1 MTSFSTANHWLWNF
15 AVLMI
20 TPVAIE
26 SIGYKYYILYAVL
39 GACIP
44 ILVFFL
50 YPETMGRSLDDMERL
65 FRDHSS
71 IAGVVKA
78 SLVPQDPELARLAEV
93 AARKEYDNKEFDES
107 IQIEKRV

>member
-26 SIGYKYYILYAVL
+26 SIGYQYYILYAVL

-50 YPETMGRSLDDMERL
+50 YPETMSRSLDDMERL
-65 FRDHSS
+65 FREHDS
-71 IAGVVKA
+71 IPGIVKA
-78 SLVPQDPELARLAEV
+78 SLKPQDPEVARLSEI
-93 AARKEYDNKEFDES
+93 AARKEWDNKEFDKSLE
-107 IQIEKRV
+107 IEKGA

>member
-26 SIGYKYYILYAVL
+26 SIGYQYYILYAVL
-39 GACIP
+39 GGCIP

-50 YPETMGRSLDDMERL
+50 YPETTGRSLDDMERL
-65 FRDHSS
+65 FRDHGS
-71 IAGVVKA
+71 IAAVVKA
-78 SLVPQDPELARLAEV
+78 SLTPQNPEIARLAEV
-93 AARKEYDNKEFDES
+93 AARKEYDNKEFDDS
-107 IQIEKRV
+107 VRVEKRV